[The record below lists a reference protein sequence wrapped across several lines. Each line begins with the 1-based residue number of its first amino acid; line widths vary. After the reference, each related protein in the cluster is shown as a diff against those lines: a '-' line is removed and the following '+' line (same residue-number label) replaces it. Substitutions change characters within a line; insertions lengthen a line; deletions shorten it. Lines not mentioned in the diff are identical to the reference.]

1 MNQHTTS
8 ATDKTTL
15 QTSSVI
21 LLKTHRIKINKLSS
35 SIRITQELVDQCVE
49 QKKALALVVKT
60 SKPSNKVVWF
70 KNTARNKYNETKR
83 IFNDN
88 KFHLISQTTVHIL
101 IISAVKLDDTGEYFC
116 RIENT
121 LTYAKIEVINEKS
134 NTNQQL
140 SRSLINKSTSY
151 DFNTFEEELK
161 LIHPLPEQI
170 RLDKNDK
177 LIVFCE
183 TNRKPNHVQW
193 FKNESS
199 LSSISNNFETYYFD
213 SISILILYHVNEED
227 SGLYTCYLGNYCKT
241 RCTIQ
246 IDDSNLIYIDKS
258 IAWEEI
264 IEPIESIH
272 LKINKAFISFK
283 WYHPN
288 PNEENLPDLI
298 DNKFKIVSESSTQE
312 LELIKTKKTNL
323 IKYFLSFKLIDKQYQ
338 VIIIDLIKMKIN
350 NDNQDSLIKSLNS
363 IETKQVTEGDDLI
376 IEIIFQHDRN
386 LLLKDYL
393 ILLKN
398 NVPLYNDFEINP
410 SDDTSS
416 ELSHWIISLSDINLN
431 DEGVYSIYIN
441 QNLKH
446 LFVLSIKPCCLQRK
460 SIILSKDKFNLHEN
474 LEFIIQL
481 EEPLYDTNNKLMWF
495 KNGYPIESSNQ
506 HMINTICSVPNQST
520 THKLIIQDITFADQG
535 IYSLC
540 NSNVIFET
548 SFIHVFRMPIEP
560 PSLLHTVIKSSDYEI
575 NLIIK
580 NLSDQYILLYK
591 DNQALQDLTK
601 MITYV
606 DNEKIQLKFN
616 NIKLYG
622 YGIYQININNNNNNQ
637 CTTVCSFNLIE
648 QQKEKCSIDI
658 NQNILKKDDL
668 ILLCIQNK
676 NIILNE
682 IQLLKNIPP
691 STETEEIKISTKKE
705 QNKYMI
711 MPRLS
716 KLNSVFNLLFYYRCV
731 SSEIEIDSK
740 FFYNDILKNCDV
752 IVTQDIANISR
763 TTISTDY
770 LSTCYLILMSFNL
783 DHQCYAYLKHHSR
796 LITKK
801 ISAPEL
807 LSMFLEDIWIEIS
820 TILSKKFRLSNTFRV
835 NDLKHLQLVIGGGT
849 HASRDAIRNAFALLI
864 NPDQSILDMIFKHC
878 NIDCRYLVNHLINK
892 IIIIKSITCAQTK
905 EELELMRNH
914 PNDANTILPANLWV
928 TYNCSTK
935 ECIFSVRWTF
945 STNTIDLALMK
956 IDLFNSKD
964 LNQFVWKF
972 QNKHIQ
978 ILRHNFRNRSDILE
992 KFEKCFLYINQ
1003 NSLFIPSVID
1013 YSLEPRS
1020 NDDPDEDED
1029 DNDDGEDE
1037 LEHEHIDG

>member
-1 MNQHTTS
+1 
-8 ATDKTTL
+8 
-15 QTSSVI
+15 
-21 LLKTHRIKINKLSS
+21 
-35 SIRITQELVDQCVE
+35 
-49 QKKALALVVKT
+49 
-60 SKPSNKVVWF
+60 
-70 KNTARNKYNETKR
+70 
-83 IFNDN
+83 
-88 KFHLISQTTVHIL
+88 QTTVHIL

-177 LIVFCE
+177 LIVLCE

-312 LELIKTKKTNL
+312 LEQTIPN
-323 IKYFLSFKLIDKQYQ
+323 
-338 VIIIDLIKMKIN
+338 
-350 NDNQDSLIKSLNS
+350 SLIKSLNS

-591 DNQALQDLTK
+591 DNQALQDLTR

-606 DNEKIQLKFN
+606 DNKKIQLKFN

-637 CTTVCSFNLIE
+637 CTT
-648 QQKEKCSIDI
+648 
-658 NQNILKKDDL
+658 
-668 ILLCIQNK
+668 
-676 NIILNE
+676 
-682 IQLLKNIPP
+682 
-691 STETEEIKISTKKE
+691 ISTKKE

-1029 DNDDGEDE
+1029 DNDDDEDE
-1037 LEHEHIDG
+1037 LEHEHID

>member
-35 SIRITQELVDQCVE
+35 SIRITQVLVDQCVE

-88 KFHLISQTTVHIL
+88 KFHLISQTTVLIL

-177 LIVFCE
+177 LIVLCE

-241 RCTIQ
+241 RCTVQ

-258 IAWEEI
+258 IAWKEI

-591 DNQALQDLTK
+591 DNQALQDLTR

-606 DNEKIQLKFN
+606 DNKKIQLKFN

-637 CTTVCSFNLIE
+637 CTT
-648 QQKEKCSIDI
+648 
-658 NQNILKKDDL
+658 
-668 ILLCIQNK
+668 
-676 NIILNE
+676 
-682 IQLLKNIPP
+682 
-691 STETEEIKISTKKE
+691 ISTKKE

-1029 DNDDGEDE
+1029 DNDDDEDE